1 MTDLPGNWRVFKA
14 LIIIQMI
21 MVMFMLVVSIGG
33 IFYGENV
40 FWRGFEGLC
49 YGLMMVFLY
58 QGFSIL
64 NDNYPDTPLSLSQ
77 KRNFNVLFLINFLLI
92 AFLFAKV
99 VVHWRF
105 VRSIISGITLE
116 PRGQF
121 LVFLPLLMASM
132 VFILNL
138 VNLAGMYRLRT
149 IIQENNQKKIDDEF
163 INDN

>member
-105 VRSIISGITLE
+105 VRSIISGFTLE